1 MKAIEIAASGGPEQL
16 RLVDRPTPAP
26 GPDEVLIRVA
36 AAGVNRADLLQ
47 RQGHYP
53 PPPGA
58 SDLPGLEV
66 AGTVVAVGPTL
77 TGSRWRRGDRVC
89 ALLSGGGYAD
99 HVAVPAVQCLPVPAD
114 LTLVEAACLPE
125 TCLTVWTNVFDR
137 GRLTAGEVLLVHG
150 GTSGIGTTAIQI
162 ARARGA
168 TVLAT
173 AGSDVKCAA
182 CERLGAT
189 RAINYRTED
198 FVEGVR
204 SATSGRGADV
214 ILDIVGGDY
223 TPRNLEALAVEG
235 RLVQIALL
243 GGARDVRGP
252 GIGDAQAAHRHRL
265 DASVADSGREG
276 CHRPGRRDARL
287 AAHHEGRPSAGH
299 RGQSALGRCRTGAPD
314 PRGGPAHRQGR
325 TGGGRDPMRVAGSP
339 RRDFAARRS
348 NTSGAGRTRRVAV
361 SRRSAE
367 QLSDRAHH
375 APGRAAAT
383 EQRSQQTQ
391 QASLG

>member
-168 TVLAT
+168 AVLAT

-243 GGARDVRGP
+243 GGAQTSVNLALVMRKRLTVTGSTLRSRTPAEKGAIARAVETHVWPLITRGDLQP
-252 GIGDAQAAHRHRL
+252 VIEARVPLADAARAHRIL
-265 DASVADSGREG
+265 E
-276 CHRPGRRDARL
+276 
-287 AAHHEGRPSAGH
+287 EGRHIGKVVLVVDETP
-299 RGQSALGRCRTGAPD
+299 
-314 PRGGPAHRQGR
+314 
-325 TGGGRDPMRVAGSP
+325 
-339 RRDFAARRS
+339 
-348 NTSGAGRTRRVAV
+348 
-361 SRRSAE
+361 
-367 QLSDRAHH
+367 
-375 APGRAAAT
+375 
-383 EQRSQQTQ
+383 
-391 QASLG
+391 